1 MHWIAHE
8 DIDGSDNTECVNELT
23 KFSQLSGVCVA
34 GDPDRLLGL

>member
-8 DIDGSDNTECVNELT
+8 DNDTEFVNELT
-23 KFSQLSGVCVA
+23 TFSQLSGVCVA